1 MLNYDYQNP
10 TRLVFGRGT
19 QKQVGALVR
28 GYADR
33 VLLVYGGGS
42 IKKSGLYG
50 EVTASLRAAGVS
62 FTELP
67 GVVPNPR
74 VTLAREGAR
83 LCREQSI
90 PFVLAVG
97 GGSVIDTAKAVAAGA
112 LYDGDLWD
120 FCMGKKI
127 ERALP
132 VGTVLTIPATGSE
145 SSPKAVLTNE
155 ELRIKKSMGSDLL
168 RPAFSILNPE
178 LCETLPPEQIG
189 YSAFDMMSHIMERY
203 FTNTPHTE
211 VIDGLSES
219 LLRTIMKQALILRG
233 DSKNYDAW
241 CELVEAGNL
250 AHNGLL
256 GLGREQDWACHGMEH
271 ELSAL
276 YDIPHGA
283 GLAAVTPA
291 WMRYAAPKH
300 LPLFGQFAVE
310 VMGVRGSLRDPE
322 RLAEAGISA
331 LEDFSR
337 RMGLPVR
344 LHELGI
350 GGGDFALMAEKSV
363 QKGGGTLGHLEE
375 LSARDVENIYGLAL

>member
-1 MLNYDYQNP
+1 MLDYDYRNP
-10 TRLVFGRGT
+10 TRLVFGRDAE
-19 QKQVGALVR
+19 KRVGALVR
-28 GYADR
+28 AYADR
-33 VLLVYGGGS
+33 ALLVYGGGS
-42 IKKSGLYG
+42 IKKSGLYDT
-50 EVTASLRAAGVS
+50 VTESLRAAGVA

-74 VTLAREGAR
+74 ADLARDGAR
-83 LCREQSI
+83 LCREQHI

-112 LYDGDLWD
+112 LCDGDLWN
-120 FCMGKKI
+120 FCTGKKI
-127 ERALP
+127 EAALP

-155 ELRIKKSMGSDLL
+155 ALKLKKSMGSDLL
-168 RPAFSILNPE
+168 RPVFSILDPA

-189 YSAFDMMSHIMERY
+189 YSVFDMMSHIMERY
-203 FTNTPHTE
+203 FTNTLHTE

-219 LLRTIMKQALILRG
+219 LLRTIMKQALLLRAG
-233 DSKNYDAW
+233 PEDYDAW

-256 GLGREQDWACHGMEH
+256 GLGREEDWACHGMEH

-283 GLAAVTPA
+283 GLSAVTPA
-291 WMRYAAPKH
+291 WMRYVAPRH

-310 VMGVRGSLRDPE
+310 VMGVRGSLREPE
-322 RLAEAGISA
+322 RLAEAGIAA
-331 LEDFSR
+331 LEDFCR

-350 GGGDFALMAEKSV
+350 GGADFALMAEKAV

-375 LSARDVENIYGLAL
+375 LTARDVENIYRLAL

>member
-97 GGSVIDTAKAVAAGA
+97 GGSAIDTAKAVAAGA

-155 ELRIKKSMGSDLL
+155 ELKIKKSMGSDLL

-322 RLAEAGISA
+322 ELAEAGISA

-375 LSARDVENIYGLAL
+375 LSARDVENIFGLAL

>member
-112 LYDGDLWD
+112 LCDGDLWD
-120 FCMGKKI
+120 FCTGTKI
-127 ERALP
+127 EAALP

-291 WMRYAAPKH
+291 WMRYVAPKH

>member
-28 GYADR
+28 AHADR
-33 VLLVYGGGS
+33 ALLVYGGGS
-42 IKKSGLYG
+42 IKKSGLYD
-50 EVTASLRAAGVS
+50 EVTASLRSAGVA
-62 FTELP
+62 FTELS

-74 VTLAREGAR
+74 VALVREGVR
-83 LCREQSI
+83 RCREERL

-112 LYDGDLWD
+112 LYDGDVWD
-120 FCMGKKI
+120 LCMGTKI

-155 ELRIKKSMGSDLL
+155 EVQIKKSMGSDLL
-168 RPAFSILNPE
+168 RPVFSILNPA

-189 YSAFDMMSHIMERY
+189 YSVFDMMSHIMERY
-203 FTNTPHTE
+203 FTNTLHTE

-219 LLRTIMKQALILRG
+219 LLRTIMAQALLLR
-233 DSKNYDAW
+233 DHPRDYDAW
-241 CELVEAGNL
+241 CEIVEAGNL

-271 ELSAL
+271 ELSAI

-283 GLAAVTPA
+283 GLSAVTPA
-291 WMRYAAPKH
+291 WMKYVSPKH
-300 LPLFGQFAVE
+300 LPLFGQFAVN
-310 VMGVRGSLRDPE
+310 VMGVRGSIREPA
-322 RLAEAGISA
+322 RLAAAGIDA

-350 GGGDFALMAEKSV
+350 DGENFECMAK
-363 QKGGGTLGHLEE
+363 KCTRNGAGTLGHLEE
-375 LSARDVENIYGLAL
+375 LGWRDVMSIYTLAR

>member
-1 MLNYDYQNP
+1 
-10 TRLVFGRGT
+10 
-19 QKQVGALVR
+19 
-28 GYADR
+28 
-33 VLLVYGGGS
+33 
-42 IKKSGLYG
+42 
-50 EVTASLRAAGVS
+50 
-62 FTELP
+62 
-67 GVVPNPR
+67 
-74 VTLAREGAR
+74 
-83 LCREQSI
+83 
-90 PFVLAVG
+90 
-97 GGSVIDTAKAVAAGA
+97 
-112 LYDGDLWD
+112 
-120 FCMGKKI
+120 
-127 ERALP
+127 
-132 VGTVLTIPATGSE
+132 
-145 SSPKAVLTNE
+145 
-155 ELRIKKSMGSDLL
+155 
-168 RPAFSILNPE
+168 
-178 LCETLPPEQIG
+178 
-189 YSAFDMMSHIMERY
+189 
-203 FTNTPHTE
+203 
-211 VIDGLSES
+211 
-219 LLRTIMKQALILRG
+219 MKQALILRG

-375 LSARDVENIYGLAL
+375 LSARDVENIFGLAL

>member
-1 MLNYDYQNP
+1 MLDYDYVNP

-19 QKQVGALVR
+19 EKRAGELVR
-28 GYADR
+28 EYADR
-33 VLLVYGGGS
+33 ALLVYGGGS
-42 IKKSGLYG
+42 IKRSGLYDA
-50 EVTASLRAAGVS
+50 VTESLRAAGVQ

-74 VTLAREGAR
+74 VSLAREGAR
-83 LCREQSI
+83 ICREQNI

-120 FCMGKKI
+120 FCTGKKI
-127 ERALP
+127 GRALP

-155 ELRIKKSMGSDLL
+155 ETKTKKSMGSDLL
-168 RPAFSILNPE
+168 RPVFSILDPA
-178 LCETLPPEQIG
+178 LCETLPPEQLG

-203 FTNTPHTE
+203 FTNTLHTE

-219 LLRTIMKQALILRG
+219 LLRTIMKQALLLRN
-233 DSKNYDAW
+233 DTKNYDAW

-276 YDIPHGA
+276 YDVPHGA

-291 WMRYAAPKH
+291 WMRTVAPKH

-310 VMGVRGSLRDPE
+310 VMGVRGSYREPG
-322 RLAEAGISA
+322 RLAEAGIAA

-350 GGGDFALMAEKSV
+350 GDGDFALMAEKSV
-363 QKGGGTLGHLEE
+363 LKGGGTLGHLEA
-375 LSARDVENIYGLAL
+375 LTARDVENIYRLAL